1 MNRLVVIVKGLG
13 SALVLAMFVAGV
25 PAVLVRIGAFPT
37 SVPDLPA
44 VWRALAGPD
53 TSGRAVFAVLAAIVW
68 LLWAAFTTSV
78 LREIGAAF
86 RTRGHRPVRPVRTVR
101 PVAGLT
107 WSARPAA
114 LLVTAIV
121 AMFVAAPLLAAAAPH
136 AATAGHPSGG
146 DGGDRGDSGVGHR
159 PTSTNSAAQRA
170 GPATGPRQLAAANV
184 GQSSQGAVVSPHQAV
199 PADHRSGAATA
210 TPAGAHRR
218 YTVRRH
224 DSLWSI
230 AARQLGDPLRYR
242 EIAALNPHLG
252 PDYEI
257 HAGDVLSLPASAAG
271 DHQAGDPSNGD
282 ATHVAVQ
289 KGDTLSGIAAEH
301 GIPDWHTVWAA
312 NAGKAEPGGKRFT
325 NPDHIE
331 VNWDISV
338 PAGAS
343 AAPAASGP
351 ATSASSPPPAAAT
364 TTAPP
369 TPPTPAPPVPPT
381 VPPTPA
387 ATSRPDPPEQA
398 QPTSAQG
405 GEATAREATPSP
417 VVAASPATADR
428 TLLPSAV
435 GFAGG
440 GAVLAAGVFGALA
453 LTRRQQFRDRRPGR
467 TIASTGPDL
476 VPVERA
482 TVTIGGPAAAESVRV
497 HEVLRR
503 VGATDADTLHVAA
516 VQLSGGNITIHL
528 ASPAA
533 LADPWRSV
541 DAARLVWMFPA
552 AADADL
558 AGADPDEVGAI
569 APYPTLVHIGSDATR
584 SWLLNLEQA
593 GGLVLTGDSRRCR
606 DLARVM
612 AGQLGLTP
620 WGETVFTTLVG
631 FGQELIDAAPDW
643 LRYAPPDRA
652 QAALA
657 DAARFAVSTADYAD
671 LHEVDV
677 VKGRREAVMDEIWAP
692 KVWIVA
698 AAAAAAAAA
707 ADAAD
712 AADTVAA
719 ETDEA
724 AAPATVTLA
733 GLLELLQT
741 RKGTTGTAVVVVGAE
756 DSSPPA
762 GTMVARLHSDG
773 TLSLPAVGLTV
784 AAPGWDEDTARG
796 VGMLLQHA
804 RTAPDEKVP
813 DATGDQP
820 WQTFSDA
827 AGALRDEL
835 VQPRA
840 TPNVHDSTKPATHSM
855 LPLADQ
861 VYLDAAATTKADL
874 QTLAPNVP
882 ADVRPTIEEADP
894 TLEADVADWLDQS
907 SPRAKLRMLGP
918 LTLNSDQPAPERA
931 AFFAELTAYLTT
943 HQHGVS
949 VDQVATAFNVAEGS
963 ARKYVMT
970 VRGMLGTNPQTGHA
984 YLPDADKSEA
994 AKLRG
999 VNIYQITGLLVDADL
1014 FRRLRVRGQARGQ
1027 HGIEDFVTALSLVTG
1042 QPFSQMR
1049 VGGGAWLV
1057 DGDRLDHHLTLA
1069 IVDVAHLVNTHAL
1082 AAGDT
1087 GSARAAAD
1095 IARLAAP
1102 YEETPRLDAA
1112 AVDAAEGR
1120 TDDVRRI
1127 VRDEVCNRSDDGWP
1141 PMELSERTKQILAH
1155 HRDWLSFRAS

>member
-1 MNRLVVIVKGLG
+1 MNRLVVIVRGLG

-25 PAVLVRIGAFPT
+25 PAVLVGIGAFPD
-37 SVPDLPA
+37 SVPDLPT
-44 VWRALAGPD
+44 VWRALTGPD

-86 RTRGHRPVRPVRTVR
+86 RTRGHRPVRPVR

-121 AMFVAAPLLAAAAPH
+121 AMFVAAPLLAATAPH
-136 AATAGHPSGG
+136 AAAAGHPS
-146 DGGDRGDSGVGHR
+146 GGDRGDSGVGHR
-159 PTSTNSAAQRA
+159 PTSTSSAVQRP
-170 GPATGPRQLAAANV
+170 GPATGSRQLAAANV
-184 GQSSQGAVVSPHQAV
+184 GQSSQGAVVSSHQAV
-199 PADHRSGAATA
+199 PADHESGAATA

-230 AARQLGDPLRYR
+230 AERQLGDPLRYR

-257 HAGDVLSLPASAAG
+257 RAGDVLSLPAFAAG
-271 DHQAGDPSNGD
+271 DHQAGDLSNGD

-312 NAGKAEPGGKRFT
+312 NAGKLEPGGKRFT

-351 ATSASSPPPAAAT
+351 ATSASSTPPPAAT
-364 TTAPP
+364 TTA
-369 TPPTPAPPVPPT
+369 PPTPAPPVPPT
-381 VPPTPA
+381 PAPPGPPTPA
-387 ATSRPDPPEQA
+387 ATSRHDPPEPA
-398 QPTSAQG
+398 QPNPAQG
-405 GEATAREATPSP
+405 GQATAREATPSP
-417 VVAASPATADR
+417 VVAPSSATAER

-440 GAVLAAGVFGALA
+440 GAILAAGVFGALA

-482 TVTIGGPAAAESVRV
+482 TVTIGGPAAAESARI

-503 VGATDADTLHVAA
+503 VAATDADTLHVAA

-528 ASPAA
+528 ASPVA

-541 DAARLVWMFPA
+541 DAAGLEWMFPA
-552 AADADL
+552 AADTDL

-569 APYPTLVHIGSDATR
+569 APYPTLVHIGSDATS

-692 KVWIVA
+692 KVWIVG
-698 AAAAAAAAA
+698 
-707 ADAAD
+707 AD
-712 AADTVAA
+712 AADTTDAGAA

-756 DSSPPA
+756 EDSSPPA
-762 GTMVARLHSDG
+762 GTMVARLHADG
-773 TLSLPAVGLTV
+773 TLSLPTVGLTV

-882 ADVRPTIEEADP
+882 ADVRPKIEEADP

-918 LTLNSDQPAPERA
+918 LTLKSDQPAPERA
-931 AFFAELTAYLTT
+931 AFFAELTAYLTA

-949 VDQVATAFNVAEGS
+949 VGQVATAFNVAEGS

-994 AKLRG
+994 AKVRG

-1027 HGIEDFVTALSLVTG
+1027 HGIEDLSPRSAWSPGSPSPRCASAVERGSSAVTG
-1042 QPFSQMR
+1042 STITSPWPSSTSPTSSTPTPSPP
-1049 VGGGAWLV
+1049 V
-1057 DGDRLDHHLTLA
+1057 TP
-1069 IVDVAHLVNTHAL
+1069 
-1082 AAGDT
+1082 
-1087 GSARAAAD
+1087 
-1095 IARLAAP
+1095 AP
-1102 YEETPRLDAA
+1102 R
-1112 AVDAAEGR
+1112 GR
-1120 TDDVRRI
+1120 
-1127 VRDEVCNRSDDGWP
+1127 P
-1141 PMELSERTKQILAH
+1141 PTSPG
-1155 HRDWLSFRAS
+1155 

>member
-1 MNRLVVIVKGLG
+1 MNRLVAIAKGLG
-13 SALVLAMFVAGV
+13 SALLLALIVVGL
-25 PAVLVRIGAFPT
+25 PAVLIRVGALPS
-37 SVPDLPA
+37 SVPDLSS
-44 VWRALAGPD
+44 VWRAATGPD
-53 TSGRAVFAVLAAIVW
+53 TSGRAVFAVLAALVW
-68 LLWAAFTTSV
+68 LLWAAFTISV
-78 LREIGAAF
+78 LREIGAAI
-86 RTRGHRPVRPVRTVR
+86 RTRGHRPVRPV
-101 PVAGLT
+101 PGLT

-121 AMFVAAPLLAAAAPH
+121 AMFVAAPLLAATAPQAA
-136 AATAGHPSGG
+136 AGHPSSGG
-146 DGGDRGDSGVGHR
+146 DGHR
-159 PTSTNSAAQRA
+159 PTTTTSAVQRP
-170 GPATGPRQLAAANV
+170 GPATGPSHLAAANV
-184 GQSSQGAVVSPHQAV
+184 GQLSHGAVVQPHQAV
-199 PADHRSGAATA
+199 PAAHQSGAATA
-210 TPAGAHRR
+210 TPAGAHSQ

-230 AARQLGDPLRYR
+230 AERQLGDPLRYR

-257 HAGDVLSLPASAAG
+257 HSGQVLSLPIDPAG
-271 DHQAGDPSNGD
+271 SHQGGNPSNGE
-282 ATHVAVQ
+282 ATHVTVE

-301 GIPDWHTVWAA
+301 GLPDWHTVWAA
-312 NAGKAEPGGKRFT
+312 NAGKLEPGGKRLT

-343 AAPAASGP
+343 AAPAAAGP
-351 ATSASSPPPAAAT
+351 ATSASSTPPPAAT
-364 TTAPP
+364 TTPPP
-369 TPPTPAPPVPPT
+369 TPGPT
-381 VPPTPA
+381 VPLTPP
-387 ATSRPDPPEQA
+387 ATSRHNPPEEA
-398 QPTSAQG
+398 QSNPAQG
-405 GEATAREATPSP
+405 GQTTPRQATPSP
-417 VVAASPATADR
+417 AAAPSPATAEQ

-482 TVTIGGPAAAESVRV
+482 TVTIGGPAAAESARL

-503 VGATDADTLHVAA
+503 VAATDVETLHAAA
-516 VQLSGGNITIHL
+516 VQLTGGNITIHL

-533 LADPWRSV
+533 LAGPWQSV
-541 DAARLVWMFPA
+541 DAAGLVWMFPA
-552 AADADL
+552 AAETDL
-558 AGADPDEVGAI
+558 AGADLDEVGAI
-569 APYPTLVHIGSDATR
+569 APYPTLVHIGSDATS

-593 GGLVLTGDSRRCR
+593 GGLVLTGDSRRCL

-612 AGQLGLTP
+612 AAQLGLTP
-620 WGETVFTTLVG
+620 WGDTVYTTLVG
-631 FGQELIDAAPDW
+631 FGEELIDAAPER

-657 DAARFAVSTADYAD
+657 AAVAFAVSTADYAD
-671 LHEVDV
+671 RNDVDV
-677 VKGRREAVMDEIWAP
+677 VQGRRQAVLDEIWAP
-692 KVWIVA
+692 KVLIV
-698 AAAAAAAAA
+698 A
-707 ADAAD
+707 ADAA
-712 AADTVAA
+712 TGA
-719 ETDEA
+719 EGGTHEA
-724 AAPATVTLA
+724 AGPATPTLA
-733 GLLELLQT
+733 GLLQLLQT
-741 RKGTTGTAVVVVGAE
+741 RKGATGTAVVVVGAE
-756 DSSPPA
+756 QDTSPPA
-762 GTMVARLHSDG
+762 GTMVARLRADG

-784 AAPGWDEDTARG
+784 TAPGWDEDTARG
-796 VGMLLQHA
+796 VGMLLEHA

-840 TPNVHDSTKPATHSM
+840 TPDVHDSTKPSTNCT

-874 QTLAPNVP
+874 QTLAPSVP
-882 ADVRPTIEEADP
+882 ADVRPKIEDADP
-894 TLEADVADWLDQS
+894 SLDDDVADWLDQS
-907 SPRAKLRMLGP
+907 SPRAKLQLLGP
-918 LTLNSDQPAPERA
+918 LTLNSDRPAPERA
-931 AFFAELTAYLTT
+931 PFYAELTAYLAT

-949 VDQVATAFNVAEGS
+949 ADQVATAFNLKASS
-963 ARKYVMT
+963 ARRYVMT
-970 VRGMLGTNPQTGHA
+970 VRGMLGTNPQTGLS
-984 YLPDADKSEA
+984 YLPDANKSKA
-994 AKLRG
+994 AKARG

-1027 HGIEDFVTALSLVTG
+1027 HGIEDFVTALRLVTG
-1042 QPFSQMR
+1042 EPFSQMR
-1049 VGGGAWLV
+1049 DGGGAWLIG
-1057 DGDRLDHHLTLA
+1057 GDRLDHHLTLA
-1069 IVDVAHLVNTHAL
+1069 IVDVAHIVNTHAL

-1087 GSARAAAD
+1087 DSARAAAD

-1120 TDDVRRI
+1120 PDDVRRI
-1127 VRDEVCNRSDDGWP
+1127 VLDEVCNRSDDGWP
-1141 PMELSERTKQILAH
+1141 PMELNERTKQILAH

>member
-1 MNRLVVIVKGLG
+1 MTRLVVIVRGLG
-13 SALVLAMFVAGV
+13 SALVLAMFVTGV

-37 SVPDLPA
+37 SVPDLPD
-44 VWRALAGPD
+44 VWRALTGPD

-68 LLWAAFTTSV
+68 LLWAAFTTSA

-86 RTRGHRPVRPVRTVR
+86 RTRGHRPVRPVR

-107 WSARPAA
+107 WAARPAA

-121 AMFVAAPLLAAAAPH
+121 AMFVAAPLLAATAPH
-136 AATAGHPSGG
+136 AAAAGHPSGG
-146 DGGDRGDSGVGHR
+146 DRGDSGDGHR
-159 PTSTNSAAQRA
+159 PTSTSSAVQHP
-170 GPATGPRQLAAANV
+170 GPTTGPSQLAAATV
-184 GQSSQGAVVSPHQAV
+184 GQPSHGAVVSARQAV
-199 PADHRSGAATA
+199 PAAQRNGAATA

-230 AARQLGDPLRYR
+230 AERELGDPLRYR

-252 PDYEI
+252 PDFQI
-257 HAGDVLSLPASAAG
+257 HAGDVLSLPAFAAG

-312 NAGKAEPGGKRFT
+312 NAGRLEPGGKRFT

-338 PAGAS
+338 PAGTL

-351 ATSASSPPPAAAT
+351 ATSASSTPPPAAT
-364 TTAPP
+364 TTP
-369 TPPTPAPPVPPT
+369 PPTPAPTVPPT
-381 VPPTPA
+381 VPPTPP
-387 ATSRPDPPEQA
+387 ATSRHDPPEQA
-398 QPTSAQG
+398 QPNPAQG
-405 GEATAREATPSP
+405 GQATARQAAPAP
-417 VVAASPATADR
+417 DVAPSPATVER

-440 GAVLAAGVFGALA
+440 GAILAAGVFAALA

-482 TVTIGGPAAAESVRV
+482 TVTIGGPAAAESARV

-503 VGATDADTLHVAA
+503 VAATDADTLHVAA

-528 ASPAA
+528 ASPVA

-541 DAARLVWMFPA
+541 DAAGLVWMFPA
-552 AADADL
+552 AADTDL

-569 APYPTLVHIGSDATR
+569 APYPTLVHIGSDATS

-593 GGLVLTGDSRRCR
+593 GALVLTGDPRRCR

-657 DAARFAVSTADYAD
+657 DAARYAVSTADYAD
-671 LHEVDV
+671 LHQVDV

-698 AAAAAAAAA
+698 A
-707 ADAAD
+707 DAAD
-712 AADTVAA
+712 AVSGA
-719 ETDEA
+719 EEGTHEA
-724 AAPATVTLA
+724 AGPATATPTLA
-733 GLLELLQT
+733 GLLEVLQT

-756 DSSPPA
+756 QDSSPPA
-762 GTMVARLHSDG
+762 GTMVARLHADG
-773 TLSLPAVGLTV
+773 TLSLPTVGLTV

-882 ADVRPTIEEADP
+882 ADVRPKIEEADP

-918 LTLNSDQPAPERA
+918 LTLKSDQPAPERA

-1057 DGDRLDHHLTLA
+1057 GGDRLDHHLTLA

-1102 YEETPRLDAA
+1102 YEETPRLDEA